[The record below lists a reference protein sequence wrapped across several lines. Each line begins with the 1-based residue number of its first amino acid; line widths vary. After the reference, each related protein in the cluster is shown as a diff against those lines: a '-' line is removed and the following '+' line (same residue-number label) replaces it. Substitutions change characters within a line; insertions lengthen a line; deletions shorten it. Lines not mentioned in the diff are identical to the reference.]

1 MAQAGYTDPMSL
13 EHPPGTPDAE
23 APVRRRDLAV
33 ARSLDS
39 ARARSE
45 GRVQRFLDAGF
56 ELLASAESGKD
67 FTVQEVVDRSGQSLR
82 SFYQY
87 FAGKHELLLA
97 LFDEAVRSTA
107 DRLEELTAAQ
117 DGALDRL
124 RCFVLEY
131 YRMCLPA
138 PEGRASKN
146 NPTPVL
152 AEFCHQL
159 LTTHQDEASRAFV
172 PLVSLLEK
180 ILADAAEAGVVRP
193 GLERDELAGV
203 ILSTIMFN
211 AAYAVTISGRTG
223 AVDGESA
230 ALEIW
235 ELISAGIVTRP
246 DS

>member
-1 MAQAGYTDPMSL
+1 MTASEDP
-13 EHPPGTPDAE
+13 TAATAPDA
-23 APVRRRDLAV
+23 PMRRRDLAV

-39 ARARSE
+39 ARVRSE

-56 ELLASAESGKD
+56 ELLSSADSGRD

-97 LFDEAVRSTA
+97 LFDEAIRSTA
-107 DRLEELTAAQ
+107 ERLEEQLAKESTAH
-117 DGALDRL
+117 DRL
-124 RCFVLEY
+124 HRFVVEY

-138 PEGRASKN
+138 PKGRASKN

-159 LTTHQDEASRAFV
+159 LTAHHEEASRAFV
-172 PLVSLLEK
+172 PLVALLEK
-180 ILADAAEAGVVRP
+180 TLSDAVEAGVVKSAFS
-193 GLERDELAGV
+193 GEDVAGG

-211 AAYAVTISGRTG
+211 AAYASTISGTE
-223 AVDGESA
+223 APDSA
-230 ALEIW
+230 RAADEMW
-235 ELISAGIVTRP
+235 EFVSGGIVAG
-246 DS
+246 SK

>member
-1 MAQAGYTDPMSL
+1 MS
-13 EHPPGTPDAE
+13 TPDTPAAGDG

-56 ELLASAESGKD
+56 ELLAAAESGKE

-97 LFDEAVRSTA
+97 LFDEAIRSTA
-107 DRLEELTAAQ
+107 DRLEDLVAKESTPL
-117 DGALDRL
+117 GRL
-124 RCFVLEY
+124 HCFVVEY

-138 PEGRASKN
+138 PRGRASKN
-146 NPTPVL
+146 NPTPVM
-152 AEFCHQL
+152 AEFSHEL
-159 LTTHQDEASRAFV
+159 LTGHQDEAARAFV

-180 ILADAAEAGVVRP
+180 VVADAVEAGAVRV
-193 GLERDELAGV
+193 GLKYDDAAGL

-211 AAYAVTISGRTG
+211 ATYAPTISGLKPHDPTQ
-223 AVDGESA
+223 A
-230 ALEIW
+230 ADDMW
-235 ELISAGIVTRP
+235 QFISSGILAPTA
-246 DS
+246 S

>member
-1 MAQAGYTDPMSL
+1 MSP
-13 EHPPGTPDAE
+13 ENPPGTPGAE

-159 LTTHQDEASRAFV
+159 LTAHQDEASRAFV

-180 ILADAAEAGVVRP
+180 ILADAAEAGVIRP
-193 GLERDELAGV
+193 GLERDEVAGV

-211 AAYAVTISGRTG
+211 AAYAATISGRTG

-230 ALEIW
+230 AREIW

-246 DS
+246 ES

>member
-1 MAQAGYTDPMSL
+1 MPS
-13 EHPPGTPDAE
+13 EHPAAAVPSTD

-39 ARARSE
+39 ARVRSE

-56 ELLASAESGKD
+56 ELLASAESGKE

-97 LFDEAVRSTA
+97 LFDEAIRSTA
-107 DRLEELTAAQ
+107 DRLEEHVSRATTP
-117 DGALDRL
+117 LDRL
-124 RCFVLEY
+124 HCFVVEY

-138 PEGRASKN
+138 TKGHASKN
-146 NPTPVL
+146 NPTPVM

-159 LTTHQDEASRAFV
+159 LTAHQAEASRAFV
-172 PLVSLLEK
+172 PLVTLLEK
-180 ILADAAEAGVVRP
+180 ILAESVGSGVVRP
-193 GLERDELAGV
+193 GLEYEDAAGA

-211 AAYAVTISGRTG
+211 AAYAPTISGTAGLRHGDQG
-223 AVDGESA
+223 ADQMWQFV
-230 ALEIW
+230 
-235 ELISAGIVTRP
+235 SAGILAGPRV
-246 DS
+246 

>member
-1 MAQAGYTDPMSL
+1 MSSADDAATGAGAD
-13 EHPPGTPDAE
+13 

-39 ARARSE
+39 ARVRSE

-56 ELLASAESGKD
+56 ELLASAESGRD

-97 LFDEAVRSTA
+97 LFDEAIRSTA
-107 DRLEELTAAQ
+107 ERLEEQLAKERTP
-117 DGALDRL
+117 LERL
-124 RCFVLEY
+124 HRFVVEY

-138 PEGRASKN
+138 PKGRASKN
-146 NPTPVL
+146 NPTPVM

-159 LTTHQDEASRAFV
+159 LTAHQTEASRAFV
-172 PLVSLLEK
+172 PLVTLLQNVLDE
-180 ILADAAEAGVVRP
+180 AVDAGVVRA
-193 GLERDELAGV
+193 GLEDEDAAGM

-211 AAYAVTISGRTG
+211 AAYAATISGTE
-223 AVDGESA
+223 APTDAEFA
-230 ALEIW
+230 AGQVW
-235 ELISAGIVTRP
+235 EFVSVGVLAAGRARRA
-246 DS
+246 

>member
-1 MAQAGYTDPMSL
+1 MPLENSPDPQAAD
-13 EHPPGTPDAE
+13 

-56 ELLASAESGKD
+56 ELLASAESGRD

-107 DRLEELTAAQ
+107 DRLEELTARET
-117 DGALDRL
+117 DPRGRL

-138 PEGRASKN
+138 PERRASKN

-159 LTTHQDEASRAFV
+159 LTAHQDEASRAFV
-172 PLVSLLEK
+172 PLVTLLEK
-180 ILADAAEAGVVRP
+180 ILADAADAGVVHQDLDR
-193 GLERDELAGV
+193 EEMAGV

-211 AAYAVTISGRTG
+211 AAYAATISGRHGSAPG
-223 AVDGESA
+223 AQA
-230 ALEIW
+230 AEEVW
-235 ELISAGIVTRP
+235 ALISAGIVTGSRP
-246 DS
+246 

>member
-1 MAQAGYTDPMSL
+1 MS
-13 EHPPGTPDAE
+13 TPETPAADNG
-23 APVRRRDLAV
+23 APLRRRDLAV

-56 ELLASAESGKD
+56 ELLSAAESGKE

-97 LFDEAVRSTA
+97 LFDEAIRSTA
-107 DRLEELTAAQ
+107 DRLEELVDKEATP
-117 DGALDRL
+117 LDRL
-124 RCFVLEY
+124 HAFVVEY

-138 PEGRASKN
+138 PKGRTSKN
-146 NPTPVL
+146 NPTPVM

-159 LTTHQDEASRAFV
+159 LTAHQTEASRAFV
-172 PLVSLLEK
+172 PLVSLLETV
-180 ILADAAEAGVVRP
+180 LDDAAKSGDVPSDLDRVEV
-193 GLERDELAGV
+193 AGV

-211 AAYAVTISGRTG
+211 AAYAQTISGSEE
-223 AVDGESA
+223 AVDADHA
-230 ALEIW
+230 ANQIW
-235 ELISAGIVTRP
+235 GFLSGGIVTRRP
-246 DS
+246 D

>member
-1 MAQAGYTDPMSL
+1 MTAADP
-13 EHPPGTPDAE
+13 PADASNGD

-56 ELLASAESGKD
+56 ELLSSAESGKE

-97 LFDEAVRSTA
+97 LFDEAIRSTA
-107 DRLEELTAAQ
+107 DRLEELIAHETTPV
-117 DGALDRL
+117 DRL
-124 RCFVLEY
+124 RCFVVEY

-138 PEGRASKN
+138 AEGGPSKN
-146 NPTPVL
+146 NPTPVM

-159 LTTHQDEASRAFV
+159 LTAHQTEAARAFV
-172 PLVSLLEK
+172 PLVALLEK
-180 ILADAAEAGVVRP
+180 ALADAVEVGAVRP
-193 GLERDELAGV
+193 GLDTDDAAGR

-211 AAYAVTISGRTG
+211 AAYASTISG
-223 AVDGESA
+223 AEPHSA
-230 ALEIW
+230 DTASEEIW
-235 ELISAGIVTRP
+235 AFISGGVLSDLSAV
-246 DS
+246 

>member
-1 MAQAGYTDPMSL
+1 MVT
-13 EHPPGTPDAE
+13 EHPIAPSPD

-39 ARARSE
+39 ARVRSE

-56 ELLASAESGKD
+56 ELMASAQSGKD

-97 LFDEAVRSTA
+97 LFDEAIRATA
-107 DRLEELTAAQ
+107 DRLEEEISPER
-117 DGALDRL
+117 DPRERL
-124 RCFVLEY
+124 HRFVVGY

-138 PEGRASKN
+138 PDPGESKN
-146 NPTPVL
+146 APTPVM

-159 LTTHQDEASRAFV
+159 LTAHQEEASRAFV
-172 PLVSLLEK
+172 PLVILLEK
-180 ILADAAEAGVVRP
+180 ALQDAVDAGVVRP
-193 GLERDELAGV
+193 GVEHEDAAGV

-211 AAYAVTISGRTG
+211 AAYASTISGTSHR
-223 AVDGESA
+223 AHSDSA
-230 ALEIW
+230 AEQIW
-235 ELISAGIVTRP
+235 EFISGGILEGAKG
-246 DS
+246 